1 MVDEDHIL
9 GFGYDTEESQW
20 GGTVTGGLKISM
32 FDVSNVNK
40 PKETF
45 TEVIGKSGTYSELLY
60 NHKALMFSL
69 DKGLMAFPISRTA
82 ENYKSD
88 FNGAYVYDVSFDSIR
103 LRTTITHKDSELE
116 SYGDNI
122 KRIIYIGDYLYTFSE
137 NKMQIHSISTR
148 DKVNEFLIK

>member
-1 MVDEDHIL
+1 MVDENHIL
-9 GFGYDTEESQW
+9 GFGYDTEVNQW
-20 GGTVTGGLKISM
+20 GGTVNGGLKISM

-69 DKGLMAFPISRTA
+69 NKGLMAFPVNRTA
-82 ENYKSD
+82 DNYKSD
-88 FNGAYVYDVSFDSIR
+88 FSGAYVYNVSSNSIS
-103 LRTTITHKDSELE
+103 LKNTITHKETE
-116 SYGDNI
+116 PGFYGDNI

-137 NKMQIHSISTR
+137 NEMQVHSISTNN
-148 DKVNEFLIK
+148 KVNELI